1 MREAATWREKSK
13 RKSVFIGSI
22 AGRVVQ
28 RILRVCASLPHNLTA
43 FLAEN
48 ISGVIRLLSLREAY
62 ISLLG
67 VPSVFLS
74 VIRLAYRAGP

>member
-1 MREAATWREKSK
+1 MREAATWREKNK

-28 RILRVCASLPHNLTA
+28 RILRVCASLSHNLTG
-43 FLAEN
+43 FSAEN
-48 ISGVIRLLSLREAY
+48 VSGVIQLLTLREAY

-67 VPSVFLS
+67 LLPVFLF
-74 VIRLAYRAGP
+74 VIRLA